1 MLCAYPR
8 AYILFII
15 FSKYVSVILPSPYTR
30 SHFSARPMPF
40 GSREGEGLGRR
51 RTGTG
56 YKTRN
61 VLLIT
66 HMFIEKHI
74 ACLHHYVPFDYRIVK
89 TLRTP
94 RSKLVNKFWHTKV
107 QMTRYCTVLVL
118 YVSWIINIGRYTSW
132 LISEEGFQARNV
144 NGEHCTF
151 KGTILLHPGSRT
163 CLIFAFFLTEEEN
176 TKIEQ
181 GKERLC

>member
-30 SHFSARPMPF
+30 CHFPRGLCLSGHVKEKAW
-40 GSREGEGLGRR
+40 EGAVQGLGIRV
-51 RTGTG
+51 G
-56 YKTRN
+56 N
-61 VLLIT
+61 VLLIA
-66 HMFIEKHI
+66 HVFIEKHI
-74 ACLHHYVPFDYRIVK
+74 ACLHHHVPFDYRIVK
-89 TLRTP
+89 TLRTL
-94 RSKLVNKFWHTKV
+94 RSKLVKKFWHTKV

-176 TKIEQ
+176 AKIEQ